1 MTPRYRPCQVLR
13 HWLCGVFATL
23 RLGVRIFFWESVDNP
38 RDALFDERHLKVDEQ
53 AQTLVGEAKIRQ
65 QLFLVNWS
73 EKFDG
78 LHFHDHL
85 VLDNHVG
92 PKASVDAD
100 VFINY
105 RNRLLA
111 NSPEAPA
118 SQLKCQDRIINGF
131 EEAGTERGV
140 NTKGGVD
147 DFLGDGVL
155 SHDIRLQF
163 LAKDDGLLSRDCVRD
178 KTLPLC
184 VTRSVRRAG
193 GLVQTPLRH
202 VKPQGAWHGPKKWRN
217 PKRAWVGQFKSYLL
231 AIDGVED
238 VVFARYHLTIE
249 KGQMYSWKNIQPAV
263 VEGNRKGYRF
273 FQCGLRLI
281 DGRYGVAGRR

>member
-1 MTPRYRPCQVLR
+1 MTHKISPLALDCHPYPQPCLSVL
-13 HWLCGVFATL
+13 ATL
-23 RLGVRIFFWESVDNP
+23 RLGVRIVFEAVDNT
-38 RDALFDERHLKVDEQ
+38 RDAIFDERHLKVDEQ

-78 LHFHDHL
+78 LHFHDHF

-92 PKASVDAD
+92 PKSSIDAD

-111 NSPEAPA
+111 HCPEAPA
-118 SQLKCQDRIINGF
+118 PQLKCQDRIINGF
-131 EEAGTERGV
+131 EKTGTERGV
-140 NTKGGVD
+140 NTIGGVD

-155 SHDIRLQF
+155 SHNIRLQF
-163 LAKDDGLLSRDCVRD
+163 LAKDDAMLSRDCALRG

-193 GLVQTPLRH
+193 GLVQTPLYPPNARMRSQT
-202 VKPQGAWHGPKKWRN
+202 PRPRTTQRN
-217 PKRAWVGQFKSYLL
+217 PRC
-231 AIDGVED
+231 
-238 VVFARYHLTIE
+238 
-249 KGQMYSWKNIQPAV
+249 P
-263 VEGNRKGYRF
+263 
-273 FQCGLRLI
+273 
-281 DGRYGVAGRR
+281 

>member
-1 MTPRYRPCQVLR
+1 MTHKISPLALDCHPYPRPYLSVL
-13 HWLCGVFATL
+13 ATL
-23 RLGVRIFFWESVDNP
+23 RLGVRIVVEAVDNT
-38 RDALFDERHLKVDEQ
+38 RDAIFDERHLKVDEQ
-53 AQTLVGEAKIRQ
+53 AQTLVSEAKVGKKLLLMNR
-65 QLFLVNWS
+65 S
-73 EKFDG
+73 EKLDR

-92 PKASVDAD
+92 PKSSIDAD

-111 NSPEAPA
+111 HCPEAPA
-118 SQLKCQDRIINGF
+118 PQLKCQDRIINGF
-131 EEAGTERGV
+131 EKAGTERGV
-140 NTKGGVD
+140 NTIGGVD

-193 GLVQTPLRH
+193 GLVQTPLRPRIH
-202 VKPQGAWHGPKKWRN
+202 VSIW
-217 PKRAWVGQFKSYLL
+217 
-231 AIDGVED
+231 
-238 VVFARYHLTIE
+238 
-249 KGQMYSWKNIQPAV
+249 
-263 VEGNRKGYRF
+263 
-273 FQCGLRLI
+273 
-281 DGRYGVAGRR
+281 